1 MQGGGIAKAHATV
14 HEVQMQGS
22 KAGSCEVLSVTVKIH
37 ITQVSIIGLKVDK
50 ENAFW
55 ALV

>member
-14 HEVQMQGS
+14 HKVQMQGS
-22 KAGSCEVLSVTVKIH
+22 KAGSCKVLSVTVKIH
-37 ITQVSIIGLKVDK
+37 ITQVIIIGLKVDK